1 MNTLNETIAVF
12 GPDHSLT
19 GILAQPGAGA
29 SGRIGCLLLN
39 TGVNHRIGPHR
50 LNVKL
55 ARRLA
60 SLGIPSLRFDLSGIG
75 DSRPAQGAADFR
87 HQALLDMK
95 AALDHFETVGVRQ
108 VMVFGI
114 CSGAE
119 NGLALALNDS
129 RVVGLTQFDG
139 DIFRTRAVLLRRKLR
154 RLMAVP
160 FNESVR
166 RNTAWWL
173 TLREW
178 LAAPTDRAALH
189 KLLGHVSRRF
199 VPGNEAEP
207 GIFEADG
214 QALSAAD
221 FEANM
226 NTLLARK
233 VAIYLMYSAGLQS
246 ADRGRD
252 LLSSLHG
259 APFLQ
264 GIRYRFWPDIDHTAT
279 TLGAQKKLLDE
290 VCGWAVDVAAQRTE
304 TGPVSA
310 ESGPSRST
318 RPRAP
323 ARQSHFATL

>member
-1 MNTLNETIAVF
+1 MNTVNETVAVF
-12 GPDHSLT
+12 GPGHSLT
-19 GILAQPGAGA
+19 GILAQPDAGA
-29 SGRIGCLLLN
+29 AGQIGCLLLN

-75 DSRPAQGAADFR
+75 DSRPAQGEVDFR

-119 NGLALALNDS
+119 NGLTLAINDR

-139 DIFRTRAVLLRRKLR
+139 DTFRTRPVMLRRKLR
-154 RLMAVP
+154 RLLEMP
-160 FNESVR
+160 FNESIR

-173 TLREW
+173 DLRAW
-178 LAAPTDRAALH
+178 LAAPAHRAALDT
-189 KLLGHVSRRF
+189 LLGHVAHRFTRRSG
-199 VPGNEAEP
+199 PAR

-214 QALSAAD
+214 HALTAED
-221 FEANM
+221 FEGHM
-226 NTLLARK
+226 NTLLARN
-233 VAIYLMYSAGLQS
+233 VAIYLMFSAGLQS
-246 ADRGRD
+246 TDRGHD
-252 LLSSLHG
+252 LLGRLRG

-264 GIRYRFWPDIDHTAT
+264 RIRYRFWPEIDHTAT
-279 TLGAQKKLLDE
+279 TLRAQQLLLDE
-290 VCGWAVDVAAQRTE
+290 VCGWAVDVTAHRVEMGAAPIESRPARSRR
-304 TGPVSA
+304 PVSPQR
-310 ESGPSRST
+310 PSQFG
-318 RPRAP
+318 A
-323 ARQSHFATL
+323 L

>member
-1 MNTLNETIAVF
+1 MNTVNETVAVF

-19 GILAQPGAGA
+19 GILAQPDAGA

-75 DSRPAQGAADFR
+75 DSRPAHGDVDFR

-119 NGLALALNDS
+119 NGLTLALDDN

-139 DIFRTRAVLLRRKLR
+139 DTFRTRTVMLRRKLR

-160 FNESVR
+160 FNESIR

-189 KLLGHVSRRF
+189 KLLGYVSRRF
-199 VPGNEAEP
+199 VPGNEAAP
-207 GIFEADG
+207 DIFEADSH
-214 QALSAAD
+214 ALSAAD

-226 NTLLARK
+226 NTLLARN
-233 VAIYLMYSAGLQS
+233 VSVYLMYSAGLQS
-246 ADRGRD
+246 ADRGHD

-264 GIRYRFWPDIDHTAT
+264 RVRYKFWPDIDHTAT

-290 VCGWAVDVAAQRTE
+290 VCGWAVDVANQSTE
-304 TGPVSA
+304 TGPVSV
-310 ESGPSRST
+310 EPGRSRST
-318 RPRAP
+318 RPRTP
-323 ARQSHFATL
+323 VRPSHFAAL